1 MNIFENNY
9 ELQEKQKLECWVFRI
24 AQKKWGIT
32 GRDCIKIFK
41 ENDIFNIITKDMNML
56 KESSEDHIVC
66 NIEDILEKVNAEELN
81 KQKEKIATLQN
92 KKKAAKSQ
100 NIMYRTRKECRAVNV
115 MQDMI
120 CLLAER
126 KHLTFEKALEKF
138 VKTTM
143 YEALFNYQTELWD
156 KKPVCL
162 LGIFDKWNTKKQ
174 IT

>member
-1 MNIFENNY
+1 MNIFENN
-9 ELQEKQKLECWVFRI
+9 EFQDKQKLECWVFRI

-41 ENDIFNIITKDMNML
+41 ENDIFNIITEDMNML
-56 KESSEDHIVC
+56 KESSEEHIVC

-81 KQKEKIATLQN
+81 KQIATLQN
-92 KKKAAKSQ
+92 KKKAAKPQ
-100 NIMYRTRKECRAVNV
+100 NIMYRTLKECRAVNV
-115 MQDMI
+115 MRDVI

-126 KHLTFEKALEKF
+126 KHLSFEKAFEEF
-138 VKTTM
+138 AKTTM
-143 YEALFNYQTELWD
+143 YEDLFNYPTELWTQ
-156 KKPVCL
+156 KPVCL

>member
-1 MNIFENNY
+1 MNIFENN
-9 ELQEKQKLECWVFRI
+9 EFQDKQKQECWVFRI
-24 AQKKWGIT
+24 TQKKWGIT

-41 ENDIFNIITKDMNML
+41 ENDIFNIITEDMNML
-56 KESSEDHIVC
+56 KESSEYYIVC

-81 KQKEKIATLQN
+81 KQIAALQN
-92 KKKAAKSQ
+92 KKKAAKPQ
-100 NIMYRTRKECRAVNV
+100 NILYRTRKECRAVNV
-115 MQDMI
+115 MRDMI

-126 KHLTFEKALEKF
+126 KHLSFEKALEEF
-138 VKTTM
+138 AKTTM

-162 LGIFDKWNTKKQ
+162 LGIFDKWNAKKQ

>member
-1 MNIFENNY
+1 MNIFDNN
-9 ELQEKQKLECWVFRI
+9 ELQDKQKLECWVFRI

-56 KESSEDHIVC
+56 KESSEEHIVC

-81 KQKEKIATLQN
+81 KQIATLQN
-92 KKKAAKSQ
+92 KKKAAKPQ
-100 NIMYRTRKECRAVNV
+100 NIMYRTLKECRAVNV
-115 MQDMI
+115 MRDVI
-120 CLLAER
+120 CLLAKR
-126 KHLTFEKALEKF
+126 KHLSFEKAFEEF

-143 YEALFNYQTELWD
+143 YEAQFNYQTELWD

>member
-66 NIEDILEKVNAEELN
+66 NIEDILEKVNTEELN
-81 KQKEKIATLQN
+81 KQKGKIATLQN
-92 KKKAAKSQ
+92 KKKAAKPQ

-115 MQDMI
+115 MRDMI

-126 KHLTFEKALEKF
+126 KHLSFEKALEEF

-162 LGIFDKWNTKKQ
+162 LGIFDKWHTKKQ

>member
-1 MNIFENNY
+1 MNIFENN
-9 ELQEKQKLECWVFRI
+9 EFQDKQKQECWVFRI

-41 ENDIFNIITKDMNML
+41 ENDIFNIITEDMNML
-56 KESSEDHIVC
+56 KESSEYYIVC

-81 KQKEKIATLQN
+81 KQIAALQN
-92 KKKAAKSQ
+92 KKKAAKPQ
-100 NIMYRTRKECRAVNV
+100 NILYRTRKECRAVNV
-115 MQDMI
+115 MRDMI

-126 KHLTFEKALEKF
+126 KHLSFEKALEEF
-138 VKTTM
+138 AKTTM

-162 LGIFDKWNTKKQ
+162 LGIFDKWNTKK
-174 IT
+174 

>member
-1 MNIFENNY
+1 MNIFENNA
-9 ELQEKQKLECWVFRI
+9 LQDKQKLECWVFRI

-41 ENDIFNIITKDMNML
+41 ENDIFNIITENMIIL
-56 KESSEDHIVC
+56 KERSEEHIVC

-81 KQKEKIATLQN
+81 KQIATLQN
-92 KKKAAKSQ
+92 KKKVAKPQ

-120 CLLAER
+120 YLLAER

>member
-1 MNIFENNY
+1 MNIFENYY

-66 NIEDILEKVNAEELN
+66 NIEDILEKVNTEELN
-81 KQKEKIATLQN
+81 KQKETKP
-92 KKKAAKSQ
+92 Q

-115 MQDMI
+115 MRDMI
-120 CLLAER
+120 YLLAER

>member
-1 MNIFENNY
+1 MNIFENDY

-32 GRDCIKIFK
+32 GGDCIKIFK

-81 KQKEKIATLQN
+81 KQIATLQN
-92 KKKAAKSQ
+92 KKKAVKPQ
-100 NIMYRTRKECRAVNV
+100 NIMYRTLKECRAVNV
-115 MQDMI
+115 MRDVI

-126 KHLTFEKALEKF
+126 KHLSFEKAFEEF
-138 VKTTM
+138 AKTTM
-143 YEALFNYQTELWD
+143 YEDLFNYPTELWTQ
-156 KKPVCL
+156 KPVCL
-162 LGIFDKWNTKKQ
+162 LGIFDKWNTKNK
-174 IT
+174 